1 MKILNPSY
9 ITLRVI
15 MHPRIGKEY
24 LLLSK
29 WKLSSQI

>member
-24 LLLSK
+24 LLSK